1 MAESRGQEPKNGV
14 TKGAFR
20 VPMGSVE
27 KALILGMELG
37 IYGSEKALI
46 PRTVAVTLPP
56 QRSTKVNLLKCRN
69 YSASEGAVDWKMP
82 VEGTL
87 IG

>member
-1 MAESRGQEPKNGV
+1 MVAESQGEEPKNGM

-82 VEGTL
+82 VEGA
-87 IG
+87 

>member
-1 MAESRGQEPKNGV
+1 MVAESRGEEPKNGV

-69 YSASEGAVDWKMP
+69 YSASERAVTTKLP
-82 VEGTL
+82 VKGT
-87 IG
+87 